1 MAAEGG
7 LCGRGN
13 SDGLRGRC
21 NADDGAAGGKG
32 FATGGVIMSEVSRYG
47 RVFGERHPVA
57 KLSDE
62 DVGRIRALNARGVS
76 YADLA
81 EAFGLSVSAVGK
93 ICRFERRYV
102 ITAKW
107 RDCDADG

>member
-1 MAAEGG
+1 MADKSVS
-7 LCGRGN
+7 LPFPDQRLN
-13 SDGLRGRC
+13 P
-21 NADDGAAGGKG
+21 NARIHRMAKG

>member
-1 MAAEGG
+1 
-7 LCGRGN
+7 
-13 SDGLRGRC
+13 
-21 NADDGAAGGKG
+21 
-32 FATGGVIMSEVSRYG
+32 MSEVSRYG

-81 EAFGLSVSAVGK
+81 EAFGFGRSLRVECVGGREDLPFRAAVCDYGK
-93 ICRFERRYV
+93 VEGLRC
-102 ITAKW
+102 
-107 RDCDADG
+107 

>member
-1 MAAEGG
+1 
-7 LCGRGN
+7 
-13 SDGLRGRC
+13 
-21 NADDGAAGGKG
+21 
-32 FATGGVIMSEVSRYG
+32 MSEVSRYG

-81 EAFGLSVSAVGK
+81 EEPIGSPIYTEHDDDYLAECLANLRSKGIEVQG
-93 ICRFERRYV
+93 
-102 ITAKW
+102 
-107 RDCDADG
+107 

>member
-1 MAAEGG
+1 MG
-7 LCGRGN
+7 
-13 SDGLRGRC
+13 
-21 NADDGAAGGKG
+21 
-32 FATGGVIMSEVSRYG
+32 EVSRY
-47 RVFGERHPVA
+47 RRAFGERHHAA

-62 DVGRIRALNARGVS
+62 AVREIRALNARGVS
-76 YADLA
+76 YVDLA